1 VDDHLLHPSRI
12 LVVDDQEANALLL
25 QAVLARAGYTAVD
38 TLTDPAAVTTRCKA
52 DPPDLL
58 LLDWHMPG
66 RSGAEILDEI
76 SCLTDEPNWMP
87 VLVLT
92 ADIAADTKRTALSL
106 GARDFLT
113 KPIDVPEVLL
123 RVRNLLQ
130 TRYLRLEL
138 QRTNDLLSERVA
150 QRTAE
155 LEDAKLEMLDRL
167 ALAAE
172 YRDDATGQHADRIG
186 RTSELLALELG
197 LEPAEA
203 RLIGHA
209 ARLHDIGKIGV
220 ADELLLKPGKYTED
234 DFKAMQLHS
243 TIGARILSGSSN
255 ELLMMAEQVA
265 LTHHERWDGTGYPDQ
280 LTGDKIPLLARIV
293 AVAEGKIVGEHVRSF
308 ERDRTFF
315 DPWHYVAALEKKPGA
330 LRNGAPLGPASGT
343 ARSRN
348 WAHCLSVTVVSH
360 RVLTSAANSSA
371 IVCTI
376 ISASR
381 AAPIFIAEY
390 FECFTLYCW
399 PFSANAIARVLS
411 HTVSVTVRL

>member
-1 VDDHLLHPSRI
+1 MDDHLLHPSRI

-25 QAVLARAGYTAVD
+25 QAVLVRAGYTAVE
-38 TLTDPAAVTTRCKA
+38 TLTDSSAVAARCAA

-58 LLDWHMPG
+58 LLDWHMPAPG
-66 RSGAEILDEI
+66 GAEILEAI

-92 ADIAADTKRTALSL
+92 ADVASDTKRQALSL

-113 KPIDVPEVLL
+113 KPIDVSEVLL

-138 QRTNDLLSERVA
+138 QRTNDLLHERVA

-186 RTSELLALELG
+186 RASELLALELELG
-197 LEPAEA
+197 TAEA

-220 ADELLLKPGKYTED
+220 ADKLLLKPGAYSD
-234 DFKAMQLHS
+234 DEFKAMQLHS
-243 TIGARILSGSSN
+243 TIGARILSGSRN
-255 ELLMMAEQVA
+255 ELLMMAEQIA
-265 LTHHERWDGTGYPDQ
+265 LTHHERWDGQGYPSGLAGED
-280 LTGDKIPLLARIV
+280 IPLPGRIV
-293 AVAEGKIVGEHVRSF
+293 TVADVFDALAHRRPYKEPWPVDEARREVLAGTGTKFDPRVIEAFSRLDCSALVQPPEWPALTEAGAVAAASLRSGH
-308 ERDRTFF
+308 RGDAK
-315 DPWHYVAALEKKPGA
+315 AA
-330 LRNGAPLGPASGT
+330 
-343 ARSRN
+343 
-348 WAHCLSVTVVSH
+348 
-360 RVLTSAANSSA
+360 
-371 IVCTI
+371 
-376 ISASR
+376 
-381 AAPIFIAEY
+381 
-390 FECFTLYCW
+390 
-399 PFSANAIARVLS
+399 
-411 HTVSVTVRL
+411 